1 VIKAKLGEE
10 VEKLLPRLFPFL
22 FWRRVSPAALTLT
35 GTAITLGAAVAFGRG
50 ALVSG
55 ALLLLA
61 GGFFDLVDGAVAR
74 RNGTSS
80 PFGAFLDSTL
90 DRLGDTA
97 VLVGLMVHYSAV
109 GQPPWVALAG
119 FVLITSVMTSYAKAR
134 AGQLGSL
141 LQVGVIE
148 RGERV
153 VLIVLGGLTGWMV
166 PALAILAVG
175 GAVTVAQRL
184 ALAYRELERA
194 EPETG
199 RGGEHPG

>member
-1 VIKAKLGEE
+1 MIKAKLGEE
-10 VEKLLPRLFPFL
+10 LDRLLPRLFPFL
-22 FWRRVSPAALTLT
+22 FWRRVSPAALTVT
-35 GTAITLGAAVAFGRG
+35 GTAIALGAAVVFARG
-50 ALVSG
+50 ALVAG

-80 PFGAFLDSTL
+80 PFGAFLDSTS
-90 DRLGDTA
+90 DRLSDMS
-97 VLVGLMVHYSAV
+97 VLVGLMVHYAAI
-109 GQPPWVALAG
+109 GQPGWVTLAG
-119 FVLITSVMTSYAKAR
+119 FVLITSVMTSYAKAV

-153 VLIVLGGLTGWMV
+153 VLLVLGGLSGWMV
-166 PALAILAVG
+166 PALGILAVG

-194 EPETG
+194 EPQTG
-199 RGGEHPG
+199 PGEEHP